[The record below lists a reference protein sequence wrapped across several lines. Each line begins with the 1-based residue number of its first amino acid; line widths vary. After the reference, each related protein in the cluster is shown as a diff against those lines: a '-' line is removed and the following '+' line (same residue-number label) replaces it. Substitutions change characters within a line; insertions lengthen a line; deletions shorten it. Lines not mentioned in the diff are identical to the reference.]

1 MKICAHCTTRNR
13 DEVIFCSH
21 CRRPLQGSRI
31 PADRSLLWFLAV
43 VILIGLG
50 LYLFLS
56 WSSLPS
62 EQVALASGAT
72 PTPGPP
78 PPLSGGH
85 EALYTCVDQ
94 ETKIRRGPSTQ
105 SETIGGLP
113 SGTCLRV
120 LGRTED
126 SSWVYMVSNNHQT
139 GWVSSELLSDTR
151 NIDKVS
157 IRDDSALANAARP
170 TLTSAEIAHG
180 AQSYL
185 TMVAATNVVEAP
197 LSSYTAPCFDAA
209 RHVGGFVS
217 CKLERAYC
225 DYLPDLEGSP
235 TFCNDRPHPDHNFA
249 LIVFGKDWS
258 EYDGQCIIVSGYLE
272 IDRGVL
278 KIQALEHSQVSA
290 CD

>member
-1 MKICAHCTTRNR
+1 M
-13 DEVIFCSH
+13 
-21 CRRPLQGSRI
+21 
-31 PADRSLLWFLAV
+31 
-43 VILIGLG
+43 
-50 LYLFLS
+50 
-56 WSSLPS
+56 
-62 EQVALASGAT
+62 
-72 PTPGPP
+72 
-78 PPLSGGH
+78 
-85 EALYTCVDQ
+85 
-94 ETKIRRGPSTQ
+94 
-105 SETIGGLP
+105 IGGLP

-139 GWVSSELLSDTR
+139 GWVLFALLNDTG

-157 IRDDSALANAARP
+157 IRDDSALANSARP

-185 TMVAATNVVEAP
+185 TSVAATNVVEAP
-197 LSSYTAPCFDAA
+197 LSSYAAPCFDAV

-235 TFCNDRPHPDHNFA
+235 TLCNDRPYPDHNFA

-278 KIQALEHSQVSA
+278 KIQALERSQVSA
-290 CD
+290 CN

>member
-1 MKICAHCTTRNR
+1 MKICAHCRTRNR

-31 PADRSLLWFLAV
+31 PADRSLLWFLAA

-62 EQVALASGAT
+62 ARDALASGAT

-139 GWVSSELLSDTR
+139 GWVLSELLSDTR

-157 IRDDSALANAARP
+157 IRDDSALANSARP

-180 AQSYL
+180 AQAYL
-185 TMVAATNVVEAP
+185 TTVAATNVVEAP
-197 LSSYTAPCFDAA
+197 LSSYAEPCFDAV

-225 DYLPDLEGSP
+225 DYLPGLEGSP
-235 TFCNDRPHPDHNFA
+235 TLCNDRPHPDHNFA

-278 KIQALEHSQVSA
+278 KIQALERSQVSA
-290 CD
+290 CE

>member
-1 MKICAHCTTRNR
+1 MKICAYCRTRNR
-13 DEVIFCSH
+13 NEVIFCSH

-31 PADRSLLWFLAV
+31 PTNRSLLWFLAA

-50 LYLFLS
+50 FYLFLS
-56 WSSLPS
+56 WSSLTSARDAP
-62 EQVALASGAT
+62 ASGAT
-72 PTPGPP
+72 QTPGTPP
-78 PPLSGGH
+78 TLSREY

-139 GWVSSELLSDTR
+139 GWVLSELLTDTR

-157 IRDDSALANAARP
+157 IRDNSALANSARP
-170 TLTSAEIAHG
+170 TLTSAEIAYG
-180 AQSYL
+180 AQAYL
-185 TMVAATNVVEAP
+185 TKVAATNAVEAP
-197 LSSYTAPCFDAA
+197 LSSYTVPCFDAVK
-209 RHVGGFVS
+209 HVGGFVL
-217 CKLERAYC
+217 CKVERAYC
-225 DYLPDLEGSP
+225 DYLPDIEGSP
-235 TFCNDRPHPDHNFA
+235 TLCNDRPHPDHSFA

-258 EYDGQCIIVSGYLE
+258 EYDGQCILVSGYLE

-278 KIQALEHSQVSA
+278 KIQALERSQVSS
-290 CD
+290 CN